1 MLARASAEERWKC
14 VNRVLHRGEALSP
27 ATLYEIGGVYF
38 VLYGHQS
45 VRLQPDARKRV
56 DQP

>member
-1 MLARASAEERWKC
+1 MEARKPGPSPGR
-14 VNRVLHRGEALSP
+14 ALSP